1 MSGFWNYTYCIHC
14 DDLTLIE
21 QTLTCLLEQEGCHR
35 ITLPEISIDVEE
47 LRHNPWLLSHEVWIF
62 GLFVGSYGWTI
73 AKILPE
79 EILCQRAINADHPRL
94 SALARQI
101 GCDTFYVGLYEYGGI
116 LMEADATGDIF
127 ISGSIGEE
135 YLQEDKFFD
144 ERINSEK
151 FEQFLLLDVSEEI
164 HRAKQV
170 LQEEENK
177 RFEQWEE
184 QFLDD
189 YANSHFSPMIPSA
202 LEQWKAQWK
211 TFFKKDKYQLSKE
224 KGGKRLYET
233 LAFEASHLFIESDSE
248 MFEKALAHLLG
259 GTPSYWYLGADPLV
273 YRAYTQQEQLKADGA
288 RLLYFR
294 PTQ

>member
-1 MSGFWNYTYCIHC
+1 MSGFWNYTYCIHS

-21 QTLTCLLEQEGCHR
+21 QTLTRLLEQEGCHR
-35 ITLPEISIDVEE
+35 ITLPELPVNVEE
-47 LRHNPWLLSHEVWIF
+47 LRHNPWLLCDEVWTF
-62 GLFVGSYGWTI
+62 GLFVGNQGWTI
-73 AKILPE
+73 VKILPE

-127 ISGSIGEE
+127 ISGSISEE
-135 YLQEDKFFD
+135 YLQSGKFFD
-144 ERINSEK
+144 EPINSEK
-151 FEQFLLLDVSEEI
+151 FEQFFLLDVSEEI

-170 LQEEENK
+170 LQEEENR

-184 QFLDD
+184 QFLED
-189 YANSHFSPMIPSA
+189 YASSNFPPMTPST

-211 TFFKKDKYQLSKE
+211 TFFKKDKYQLLKQ

-233 LAFEASHLFIESDSE
+233 LAFEVSHLFIESGFE
-248 MFEKALAHLLG
+248 MFERALAHLLG
-259 GTPSYWYLGADPLV
+259 GTPSCWYLGGEPLV
-273 YRAYTQQEQLKADGA
+273 YRAYTQQEQLEADGA